1 MAAKVRL
8 LSSSR
13 FKMSGHGKKIPPL
26 PPQKK
31 DLLNILGCQA
41 IPPYRGRL
49 VFPLIRNPNPVT
61 S

>member
-1 MAAKVRL
+1 MVAEGRL

-13 FKMSGHGKKIPPL
+13 FKMSGHGKKNSPSP
-26 PPQKK
+26 KK
-31 DLLNILGCQA
+31 DLLNILGYQA
-41 IPPYRGRL
+41 IYPYRGRL